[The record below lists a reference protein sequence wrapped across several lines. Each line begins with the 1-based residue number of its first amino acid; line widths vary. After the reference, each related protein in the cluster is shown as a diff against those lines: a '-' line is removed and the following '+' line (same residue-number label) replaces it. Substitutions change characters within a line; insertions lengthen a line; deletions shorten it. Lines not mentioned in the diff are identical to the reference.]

1 MLMAHLYFKI
11 QLIYLDFTPVVNLCT
26 NSKSIYQPSS
36 FAYLPPYFAQS
47 GYFGLLS
54 NAFFSIAYVLSF
66 IKIDYGTLK
75 YSQMEDFM
83 QTNNPS
89 PY

>member
-1 MLMAHLYFKI
+1 MAHLYFKI
-11 QLIYLDFTPVVNLCT
+11 QLISLDFTPFVSLLHQFEV
-26 NSKSIYQPSS
+26 
-36 FAYLPPYFAQS
+36 YLSAFWFCLPASVFYTKLS
-47 GYFGLLS
+47 GYFALLS
-54 NAFFSIAYVLSF
+54 NAFFLIADVLSF

-75 YSQMEDFM
+75 SSQMEDFM

>member
-11 QLIYLDFTPVVNLCT
+11 QLILLDFTAVVT

-36 FAYLPPYFAQS
+36 FAVFYTKLS
-47 GYFGLLS
+47 GYFALLS
-54 NAFFSIAYVLSF
+54 NAFFSIAHVLSF

-75 YSQMEDFM
+75 SSQMKDFM

>member
-11 QLIYLDFTPVVNLCT
+11 RFYT
-26 NSKSIYQPSS
+26 SYQPLHQ
-36 FAYLPPYFAQS
+36 FEVYLSAFQFCLPAAIFYPKLSRYFA
-47 GYFGLLS
+47 LLS
-54 NAFFSIAYVLSF
+54 NAFSSIGLVLSF
-66 IKIDYGTLK
+66 IKIDHGTLK
-75 YSQMEDFM
+75 SSQMGDFM

>member
-1 MLMAHLYFKI
+1 MAHLYFKI
-11 QLIYLDFTPVVNLCT
+11 QLISLDFTPLVSLLHQFEV
-26 NSKSIYQPSS
+26 
-36 FAYLPPYFAQS
+36 YLSAFWFCLPASVFYTKLS
-47 GYFGLLS
+47 GYFALLS
-54 NAFFSIAYVLSF
+54 NAFFSIADVLSF

-75 YSQMEDFM
+75 SSQMEDFM